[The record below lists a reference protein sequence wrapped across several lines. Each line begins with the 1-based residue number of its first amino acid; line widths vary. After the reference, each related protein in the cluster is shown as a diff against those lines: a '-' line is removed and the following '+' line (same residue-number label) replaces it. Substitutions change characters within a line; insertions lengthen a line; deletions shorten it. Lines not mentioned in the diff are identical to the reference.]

1 MAGREWAEAGWRLLR
16 ATISGIMD
24 DGLYCN
30 YSGRLVPEKND
41 LSSYPKWLLL
51 RWIYNCKLYWKEM
64 YRTLLGV
71 STEFVLIVKA
81 KGVT

>member
-1 MAGREWAEAGWRLLR
+1 MAGREWAEAGWRLVR

-41 LSSYPKWLLL
+41 LSSYPKW
-51 RWIYNCKLYWKEM
+51 
-64 YRTLLGV
+64 
-71 STEFVLIVKA
+71 
-81 KGVT
+81 